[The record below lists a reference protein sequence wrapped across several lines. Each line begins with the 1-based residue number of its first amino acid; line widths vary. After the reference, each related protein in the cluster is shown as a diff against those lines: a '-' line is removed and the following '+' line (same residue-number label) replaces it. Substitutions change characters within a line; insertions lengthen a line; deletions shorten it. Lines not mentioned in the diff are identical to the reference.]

1 MQQPMGSQ
9 RVGHDLE
16 IEKLKNGQL
25 RVLFKVLIAYSERC
39 QILDLLRRRFSFGT
53 RDQVLSAFV

>member
-16 IEKLKNGQL
+16 TEKLQNSQL
-25 RVLFKVLIAYSERC
+25 TVLFKVLIAYSERC

-53 RDQVLSAFV
+53 RDQA